1 MLQLLYAIL
10 SGTEIRDLRG
20 VHVSI
25 AKAPLMDWVGAS
37 GCHTTVEARPDRPG
51 LTHNIFLLADFVTKR
66 YNRCSSS
73 GSGLHG
79 KLN

>member
-10 SGTEIRDLRG
+10 SGTEIRDSRG

-25 AKAPLMDWVGAS
+25 AKAPLMVWAGAS

-51 LTHNIFLLADFVTKR
+51 LTHNIFFIGRLCYKKV
-66 YNRCSSS
+66 
-73 GSGLHG
+73 
-79 KLN
+79 